1 MSHTKNVAVSR
12 NYRNMRSLASEAKFY
27 EGYSRFIPELNRH
40 ETWNESVDRVMKM
53 HDTFFTKK
61 GKMSDA
67 LKREMAKARE
77 GYINK
82 SFLGA
87 QRALQFG
94 GDQLLKHHARL
105 YNCCSSYADRPEF
118 FGETFYM
125 LLCGCGVGFSVQKQ
139 HIEKLPAISLRD
151 KQAKTH
157 VIDDSIEGWA
167 TALDVLLSSYF
178 VGGGK
183 HPEYEGRKVYFDY
196 INIRAKGEMIS
207 GGFAA
212 PGPEPLMLAMNKI
225 ENMLNKIAHTTDKLS
240 PINVY
245 DIVMHFADAVI
256 AGGVRRSATICLFSH
271 DDEEMA
277 KAKTGDW
284 YRTNPQRG
292 RSNNS
297 AVLIRGKVTKDE
309 FESLMTSVQEFGEP
323 GFYFVD
329 DPDIMTNPCVTADT
343 IINTE
348 TGLRRVED
356 LIGRP
361 FKAMVNGKSYS
372 SNGFFKTG
380 NKPVYRIATS
390 RGHHLDVTENHKILI
405 DNGNGEEWVETKDL
419 MAGDSI
425 VLNKNSTY
433 RADQNSN
440 DFKKGWL
447 IGSMIGD
454 GGHNPE
460 KYPSYCRFWGNR
472 AEEYANKARSYIT
485 DLSGDDLGIQEY
497 NNIFSIHGKYLTHLG
512 QEFITSYDKDIK
524 NSVFYQSDDFLAG
537 VIQGYFDADGTIFGS
552 PKSKGIAIRLA
563 SNNKLRLKIMQVLL
577 HRFGITSTIYDRREE
592 GEYILPDGKGSEK
605 KYKCKKMYDLHF
617 SRENVNA
624 FNELCGFGN
633 FEKQEKLLNLISM
646 KTKSAYRDVGKTDV
660 VSIEFLK
667 NDDVYDCTI
676 NEVHRFEANGMII
689 HNCVEIGMYPKTVDG
704 RSGFQGC
711 NLVEIN
717 GSYCD
722 TPEKFYE
729 ACEAAAIMGTLQAA
743 YTDFKFLSPTSKE
756 IFDREALIGVSIT
769 GWTANPKVLLNKEI
783 VRKGVEIV
791 RETNIRVAKIIGI
804 NPAARLTC
812 VKPSGNASVLLG
824 TPSGIHGE
832 HAPMYIR
839 NTQVNKESPVGK
851 FIKSKFPEMVEES
864 RWSANGTDWVISYPV
879 ISTPDSIFKYE
890 LLGVKQLEIVKFA
903 QENWVI
909 PGTNLDFCVN
919 KAVRHNVSNT
929 IQVDDWREVSEYIW
943 KHHDI
948 FAGISL
954 LGMSGDKSYVQAPFT
969 EVLTEDK
976 IIEKYG
982 SGAMFASGL
991 IVDAIH
997 VFDDLW
1003 FAINSVK
1010 FGVNDGD
1017 KKPMQL
1023 DWVRRFHKFADN
1035 FFDGDIEKTELCLKD
1050 VHLLHRWFKIQSA
1063 IRNTEFS
1070 WEEMQSH
1077 ETLVDADTLAA
1088 AACQGGACEI

>member
-196 INIRAKGEMIS
+196 TNIRAKGEMIS

-225 ENMLNKIAHTTDKLS
+225 ENMLNKIAHTTGKLS

-245 DIVMHFADAVI
+245 DIVMHSADAVI

-329 DPDIMTNPCVTADT
+329 DPDIMTNP
-343 IINTE
+343 
-348 TGLRRVED
+348 
-356 LIGRP
+356 
-361 FKAMVNGKSYS
+361 
-372 SNGFFKTG
+372 
-380 NKPVYRIATS
+380 
-390 RGHHLDVTENHKILI
+390 
-405 DNGNGEEWVETKDL
+405 
-419 MAGDSI
+419 
-425 VLNKNSTY
+425 
-433 RADQNSN
+433 
-440 DFKKGWL
+440 
-447 IGSMIGD
+447 
-454 GGHNPE
+454 
-460 KYPSYCRFWGNR
+460 
-472 AEEYANKARSYIT
+472 
-485 DLSGDDLGIQEY
+485 
-497 NNIFSIHGKYLTHLG
+497 
-512 QEFITSYDKDIK
+512 
-524 NSVFYQSDDFLAG
+524 
-537 VIQGYFDADGTIFGS
+537 
-552 PKSKGIAIRLA
+552 
-563 SNNKLRLKIMQVLL
+563 
-577 HRFGITSTIYDRREE
+577 
-592 GEYILPDGKGSEK
+592 
-605 KYKCKKMYDLHF
+605 
-617 SRENVNA
+617 
-624 FNELCGFGN
+624 
-633 FEKQEKLLNLISM
+633 
-646 KTKSAYRDVGKTDV
+646 
-660 VSIEFLK
+660 
-667 NDDVYDCTI
+667 
-676 NEVHRFEANGMII
+676 
-689 HNCVEIGMYPKTVDG
+689 CVEIGMYPKTVDG

-1050 VHLLHRWFKIQSA
+1050 VHLLHRWSKIQNA